1 MVELSKDAQKLLS
14 VLYKTYRARLKAGM
28 TKRNS
33 RDFQFNKIVEIRG
46 VLGWS
51 QDDLLETERELINAG
66 FLRAYM
72 MGACELEDP
81 AIIYMENRSK
91 NQITDAVNVALD
103 IASKF
108 VP

>member
-1 MVELSKDAQKLLS
+1 
-14 VLYKTYRARLKAGM
+14 M

-91 NQITDAVNVALD
+91 NQIADAVNVALD